1 MQLAYQYPERCERLA
16 LVSSGGLGREVSFLL
31 RALSVPAAELVLSV
45 ACAPKLRD
53 AGDKLASWLG
63 SFGLRAAPAVEECW
77 RSYASLADADARRA
91 FFRTLRAVIDAGGQS
106 VSATD
111 RLYLASRVPTLL
123 VWGDADTLIPVAH
136 AHAAHAAIPGSR
148 LAIFEGAGHF
158 PHCDAPE
165 RFAEALV
172 DFCDTTDPVSLG
184 DENWQDLLRGRAD
197 PTPQPAGGCL

>member
-1 MQLAYQYPERCERLA
+1 MT
-16 LVSSGGLGREVSFLL
+16 
-31 RALSVPAAELVLSV
+31 
-45 ACAPKLRD
+45 
-53 AGDKLASWLG
+53 
-63 SFGLRAAPAVEECW
+63 AVEVRCCR
-77 RSYASLADADARRA
+77 RSTPAKTNRRLLAMRDSSH
-91 FFRTLRAVIDAGGQS
+91 FRTGGTSQS

-184 DENWQDLLRGRAD
+184 DENWHDLLRGRAD
-197 PTPQPAGGCL
+197 PPEPAGGCL